1 MPRYYPQSVIYEEK
15 KVTYWALAAIL
26 FFLCLIIFFGYRMV
40 DLDLWTR
47 LLPLI
52 TLLFVIFIFYNMAFY
67 SVKIFD
73 DETIQF
79 GFPQWH
85 IKLQPHEIKSIEE
98 TGSYRP
104 IKDFGGLGWRIGRKD
119 GKWKRGYLV
128 WLQKGIEIETT
139 NGIHYVFGTDDPQA
153 ILSALGQHGGP
164 ARI

>member
-1 MPRYYPQSVIYEEK
+1 MPTYYPQSVIYEEK
-15 KVTYWALAAIL
+15 KVTYWALL
-26 FFLCLIIFFGYRMV
+26 LVLVFVGMIFVVAYLMKDV
-40 DLDLWTR
+40 
-47 LLPLI
+47 LLPWFPVALI
-52 TLLFVIFIFYNMAFY
+52 GLLVGMFASYNMAFY
-67 SVKIFD
+67 HVKVFD
-73 DETIQF
+73 DGSLQF

-85 IKLQPHEIKSIEE
+85 IQLQPHEIKSIEE

-139 NGIHYVFGTDDPQA
+139 SGIHYVFGTDDPQA
-153 ILSALGQHGGP
+153 ILSALGQLGGP